1 MINSLSSQLNAANN
15 QNNGICRLS
24 DLRIGVPYEV
34 LSFQRLQSRFG
45 DTIVASLIPIGCL
58 QEASIRVFLPKRFND
73 VLTEDEIQKYNNKV
87 IRSVNLIYR
96 GLVNRQHDLQFMA
109 SSSKQ
114 CSICGANFVTV
125 RACQLHE
132 LSCTRASPQER
143 SPSPAS
149 PSMWVTNNEYSTRS
163 TDEEEYSDPMNKTY
177 AVMPSSRESPPRKK
191 MKTYSPSPT
200 PSFEDYSRSVLISAP
215 KRVGERSRLPELV
228 FNVLMGFVRSPI
240 VITFIQVMSRVAVV
254 GGLLYPARSAQVSV
268 GLPLILTA
276 WSITEIIRYSFYA
289 LNLIN
294 AVPYFLVWCR
304 YTFFY
309 ALYPIGVTG
318 ELLLYYATQAH
329 VAETKMWTA
338 EMPNAMNFT
347 FNYRYLLLSIM
358 AFYVPQFP
366 QMYLHMINQR
376 KKVISGA
383 SSSGSAPSTSKK
395 VK

>member
-15 QNNGICRLS
+15 QNSGICRLS

-34 LSFQRLQSRFG
+34 VSFQRLQSRFG

-96 GLVNRQHDLQFMA
+96 GLVNRQHDLQFMS

-114 CSICGANFVTV
+114 CSVCGANFVTV

-132 LSCTRASPQER
+132 LSCTRASPRER

-149 PSMWVTNNEYSTRS
+149 PSMWVTNNEFSTPS

-200 PSFEDYSRSVLISAP
+200 PSFEDYSYW
-215 KRVGERSRLPELV
+215 ERALSSDNFTLYRELDPSIKCASLVEKMDTDLYSSRWV
-228 FNVLMGFVRSPI
+228 FKLG
-240 VITFIQVMSRVAVV
+240 
-254 GGLLYPARSAQVSV
+254 
-268 GLPLILTA
+268 
-276 WSITEIIRYSFYA
+276 
-289 LNLIN
+289 
-294 AVPYFLVWCR
+294 
-304 YTFFY
+304 
-309 ALYPIGVTG
+309 G
-318 ELLLYYATQAH
+318 ELLTLNGRPYDTNRCELCFLCNGRLREEVCHFLCVYA
-329 VAETKMWTA
+329 V
-338 EMPNAMNFT
+338 
-347 FNYRYLLLSIM
+347 LSEFRLS
-358 AFYVPQFP
+358 AFGRPA
-366 QMYLHMINQR
+366 LKRDEAITILN
-376 KKVISGA
+376 GD
-383 SSSGSAPSTSKK
+383 G
-395 VK
+395 